1 MHTNEA
7 FLTKMTA
14 EQIEQLKAEA
24 VAMNA
29 NGAYTKALAE
39 QLSRLGV

>member
-1 MHTNEA
+1 MHTNET
-7 FLTKMTA
+7 FLKKMTA

-29 NGAYTKALAE
+29 NGAYAKALAE